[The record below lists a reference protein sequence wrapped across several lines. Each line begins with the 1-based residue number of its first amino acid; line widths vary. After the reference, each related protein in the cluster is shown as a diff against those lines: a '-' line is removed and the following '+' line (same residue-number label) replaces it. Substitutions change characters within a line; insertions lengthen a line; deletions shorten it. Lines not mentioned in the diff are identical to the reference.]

1 MLSDRE
7 RRQLADI
14 ERELVADDRRLA
26 ASLRA
31 GRTRPGRAPRR
42 WLERAL
48 IGFGVLLLVVAL
60 LTSVASLFLQGLLF
74 AGAGVLRWR
83 WRLLRAAVDPPGG
96 GPGGGDAAPSPR
108 PDGSPPGWFRSV

>member
-14 ERELVADDRRLA
+14 ERALVADDRQLA

-42 WLERAL
+42 WPERAL
-48 IGFGVLLLVVAL
+48 IGFGVLLVVVAL
-60 LTSVASLFLQGLLF
+60 LTSVGSLFLQGLLF
-74 AGAGVLRWR
+74 GGAGVLRWR
-83 WRLLRAAVDPPGG
+83 WRLQRPAIDPPG
-96 GPGGGDAAPSPR
+96 GPGGGEAAPSPR